1 MNPTILYLSKD
12 FDLSDDKIDSL
23 LQLYQSLFIHP
34 AASLYLTLYTHAKHE
49 NSISTRELIHRLHIH
64 IDDLILY
71 RQELEKF
78 GLIRTFENGQNIS
91 CQLIEPLSPSRFL
104 EHVTFGRLY
113 AIVHGNDAFV
123 NASNRYQTRKV
134 NLDRNNEITKPFDLS
149 RLEMWSEEHEDIYN
163 SYKPQE
169 KKYSFDV
176 EQFFNTWSY
185 AIFPKSMRTTEMHQ
199 IIGEVGSVYNLTYPD
214 MKAKILESSNV
225 SSGTFNKT
233 KFITLIER
241 QMGRQSV
248 DSVDDPYELDP
259 LSFLAYKQSN
269 DYIVDANKN
278 LIRSLQKNF
287 SFSSQIINVLIEYVL
302 NTNNQNLNKNYVEA
316 IAATWQRSGVDTVD
330 KAKAMTQ
337 YNETKNKQSY
347 IKPKKPRAETIQ
359 PSYST
364 GDDLDENGDSN
375 VSDEPFDLE
384 KWYKDQNKEESS

>member
-34 AASLYLTLYTHAKHE
+34 AAGLYLTLYTHAKHE
-49 NSISTRELIHRLHIH
+49 NSISTRELIHRLHVH

-123 NASNRYQTRKV
+123 NASNRYQTRKA

-241 QMGRQSV
+241 EMGRQSV
-248 DSVDDPYELDP
+248 DSVDNPYELDP

-302 NTNNQNLNKNYVEA
+302 NTNNQNLNRNYVEA

-337 YNETKNKQSY
+337 YKETKDKQSY
-347 IKPKKPRAETIQ
+347 IKPNKPRAETIQ
-359 PSYST
+359 PSYSSA
-364 GDDLDENGDSN
+364 DDLSEKRDSN
-375 VSDEPFDLE
+375 KSDEPFDLE

>member
-49 NSISTRELIHRLHIH
+49 NSISTRELIHRLHVH

-123 NASNRYQTRKV
+123 NASNRYQTRKA

-176 EQFFNTWSY
+176 EQFFNSWSY